1 MLDAIAAGD
10 VILAPFPAAEGKM
23 PGCGVAVSGL
33 GIPAGAKN
41 PDGAKAYINWLMS
54 PEQNADWV
62 LRPGG
67 GFPTLKSVQASEQFQ
82 TPFYQQAAEVVSRSA
97 CSPWYGSLDRKAEAQ
112 KLGMAAVYKV
122 IKEDPTADI
131 AAELQAAQDEYNAGN

>member
-1 MLDAIAAGD
+1 
-10 VILAPFPAAEGKM
+10 
-23 PGCGVAVSGL
+23 VAVSGL
-33 GIPAGAKN
+33 GIPTGAMN
-41 PDGAKAYINWLMS
+41 PDGAKAYISWLMS

-67 GFPTLKSVQASEQFQ
+67 GFPTLKSVQSSEQFQ
-82 TPFYQQAAEVVSRSA
+82 TTFYQEAAEVVSRSA

-112 KLGMAAVYKV
+112 KLGMGAVYKL

-131 AAELQAAQDEYNAGN
+131 ATELQAAQDEYNAGN